1 MSKEDL
7 QFATDLW
14 DDVINPT
21 CIKFEKETGKPAEAM
36 REAIAG
42 VITRHVRQN
51 NNWNIWQKV
60 WWKRHSKDYDGALRS
75 TFVTS
80 YNCPLS

>member
-7 QFATDLW
+7 KFATDLW
-14 DDVINPT
+14 EDVINPACT
-21 CIKFEKETGKPAEAM
+21 KFEEETGKPAEAM

-42 VITRHVRQN
+42 VIARHVRQN

-60 WWKRHSKDYDGALRS
+60 WWKQHAKNYDGTVWS
-75 TFVTS
+75 KFVTS
-80 YNCPLS
+80 YNCPLD